1 MSFRNII
8 IENPARISIKN
19 KQLVIQTDDTYTL
32 PVEDIA
38 AILLESRQSA
48 VTVAALSF
56 LGQHGCAVYI
66 CDEKH
71 LPCSVLTPYCQHSRT
86 TDVIPRAARRKR
98 TVKKT
103 ALAGNCR
110 CKNTKSS
117 PLPSIC

>member
-1 MSFRNII
+1 MSFRSII

-32 PVEDIA
+32 PVEDLA
-38 AILLESRQSA
+38 AILLESRQS
-48 VTVAALSF
+48 VITVAALSF

-71 LPCSVLTPYCQHSRT
+71 LPCSVLTPYYQHSRT
-86 TDVIPRAARRKR
+86 TDVIR
-98 TVKKT
+98 TQFDASEPLKKT
-103 ALAGNCR
+103 ALAGNR
-110 CKNTKSS
+110 HCKNTKSS